1 MKKKRVKKTS
11 IKRKFILSMSLT
23 TLVCSCIL
31 AGTFITYSYRQILTS
46 TEEQNT
52 IIAQNSGQNIATFLS
67 KYESS
72 IKEVANGIGTVY
84 NGENKNAMITSILK
98 NAKDNDKSLVATY
111 YISAKTGFMDIVPWV
126 DFKGA
131 LNTKTFKDTK
141 SKGDTVWFD
150 VYQDTGGTK
159 EMMISITYPVKQN
172 GQFVGALG
180 YDISL
185 ASLADIRTNLEKGN
199 SNKLIFLDNKGT
211 LISSSLFTEMGKNI
225 VPSLS
230 GKNVDKGIKD
240 IVLDKNDFSKQYS
253 WADKVNN
260 NDKGTAEITISEVSY
275 NASYS
280 TIEGLNWKMISL
292 KPTSV
297 VTNKINHLVIL
308 SVIVLVVSMVL
319 IVLLAFITSDAMV
332 KGIKHIKEVVNKTA
346 KGDLTILLDIS
357 TGDELEEL
365 SHDFNNMTA
374 NLNSLIRDLKENFE
388 AVQGTASSLIIIS
401 KQNSLAIGEVTKSIE
416 EISSGTQGQANQ
428 IEDGATA
435 IANLGNQ
442 IETIS
447 DKSNLIEMLLNKTTQ
462 DISKGNKDVGILEGS
477 YANLETSLGNVYEI
491 INELN
496 KKSNNIAEV
505 TNVIA
510 GISEQTN
517 LLALNASIE
526 AARAGEAGKGFA
538 VVADEVR
545 KLAEQSKDSSIGIKN
560 IIDSIITDTSSA
572 VEFMNKTNGIN
583 QIQKEAV
590 TNINMSMQGITDSI
604 DEVLS
609 QVKEELKGIK
619 TTTGDKDNVVSM
631 IEGIS
636 SVAQETSAST
646 EQIVASMEEQS
657 ASSEEVNNHA
667 NNLAALIEDFQGKLE
682 MFKFK

>member
-1 MKKKRVKKTS
+1 MKEKRVKRTS
-11 IKRKFILSMSLT
+11 IKKKFILSMSLT
-23 TLVCSCIL
+23 TLVCLCIF
-31 AGTFITYSYRQILTS
+31 AGTFITYSYKQILTS

-52 IIAQNSGQNIATFLS
+52 IIAQNSGENISTFLS
-67 KYESS
+67 KYESA

-84 NGENKNAMITSILK
+84 NGEDKNAMITTILK

-131 LNTKTFKDTK
+131 LDTRTFKDTK
-141 SKGDTVWFD
+141 AKGDTVWFD
-150 VYQDTGGTK
+150 VYKDTGSTK
-159 EMMISITYPVKQN
+159 DMMISITYPVKQN

-185 ASLADIRTNLEKGN
+185 TAIGDVRANLEKGDG
-199 SNKLIFLDNKGT
+199 NKLIFLDNKGT

-230 GKNVDKGIKD
+230 GKNDDKGIED
-240 IVLDKNDFSKQYS
+240 IVLDKGEFSKQYS
-253 WADKVNN
+253 WANEIN
-260 NDKGTAEITISEVSY
+260 ANDKGTTKVAIEGVSY

-280 TIEGLNWKMISL
+280 TISGLNWKMISL
-292 KPTSV
+292 KPASV
-297 VTNKINHLVIL
+297 VTNKISYLVKL
-308 SVIVLVVSMVL
+308 SIIVLVVSMIV
-319 IVLLAFITSDAMV
+319 IVLLAFFTSDAMV
-332 KGIKHIKEVVNKTA
+332 KGIKHIKDVVNKTA
-346 KGDLTILLDIS
+346 NGDLTLLLDIS

-365 SHDFNNMTA
+365 AHDFNNMTG
-374 NLNSLIRDLKENFE
+374 NLNSLIRDLKEKFA

-401 KQNSLAIGEVTKSIE
+401 KQNSLAIGDVTKSIE

-447 DKSNLIEMLLNKTTQ
+447 DKSNLIETLLNKTTQ
-462 DISKGNKDVGILEGS
+462 DINKGNNDVGILEGS

-496 KKSNNIAEV
+496 KKSNDIAEV

-510 GISEQTN
+510 DISEQTN

-538 VVADEVR
+538 VVADEVK
-545 KLAEQSKDSSIGIKN
+545 KLAVQSKDSSLGIKK

-572 VEFMNKTNGIN
+572 VEFMNRTNGIN
-583 QIQKEAV
+583 KIQKDAV
-590 TNINMSMQGITDSI
+590 TNINMSMQGITSSI

-657 ASSEEVNNHA
+657 ASSEEVNGHA
-667 NNLAALIEDFQGKLE
+667 DNLVALIEELQVKLE
-682 MFKFK
+682 MFKFE